1 VGPGRFG
8 LGRSGWRRLGWA
20 LLVYGVVG
28 LVLVLGGAIA
38 GLDAAARVER
48 LAASAGGTLAAAAR
62 STEAAAEAFT
72 NVDGSLAES
81 QASAHA
87 AANLARDASATL
99 ASLGRAMQ
107 LSVFGAQ
114 PLLPLADEFA
124 DSADQAS
131 ALAGT
136 LSNVAGSLDDTR
148 SDVSAIE
155 VQLERLS
162 AELALLQ
169 DSTGAAGE
177 PPPIRLF
184 VLALAG
190 WLLVPAAGGIVG
202 GLALIRP
209 FASTAAAP

>member
-1 VGPGRFG
+1 
-8 LGRSGWRRLGWA
+8 LA
-20 LLVYGVVG
+20 YGVVG

-48 LAASAGGTLAAAAR
+48 LAGSAGGMLAAAAR
-62 STEAAAEAFT
+62 STDAAAEAFT

-81 QASAHA
+81 QASADA
-87 AANLARDASATL
+87 AANLARDASVTL

-124 DSADQAS
+124 DSAAQAS

-148 SDVSAIE
+148 SDLSAIE
-155 VQLERLS
+155 VQLDRLS

-177 PPPIRLF
+177 PPPLRLF
-184 VLALAG
+184 VLAVAG